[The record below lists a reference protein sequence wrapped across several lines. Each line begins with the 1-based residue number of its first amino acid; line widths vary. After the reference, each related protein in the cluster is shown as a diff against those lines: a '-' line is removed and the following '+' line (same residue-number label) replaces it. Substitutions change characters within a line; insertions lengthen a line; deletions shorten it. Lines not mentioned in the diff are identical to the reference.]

1 MCWFSLHMKQLFS
14 PAGYPMTQFWHDL
27 PEDSI
32 RFHGS
37 FQGFS
42 PTRLISTSI
51 PDQKARLLSRLL
63 TNYLEVSTSL
73 IHGSVNVIEKLTELG
88 IFREIFYFWGY
99 QFIIKGLNSG
109 TARWKRHT
117 GQDIGEACGAPT
129 SPSVPFYRNIHVFPN
144 LEALWIPSFC
154 VFMEVSLCKYD
165 QINL

>member
-1 MCWFSLHMKQLFS
+1 MSVFPPHDATLLTSWISYDSILTRSTWRQYQIPWFISRVQSYKTDLHINPWSEGQVVIWTSDQLFGG
-14 PAGYPMTQFWHDL
+14 PH
-27 PEDSI
+27 
-32 RFHGS
+32 
-37 FQGFS
+37 
-42 PTRLISTSI
+42 
-51 PDQKARLLSRLL
+51 
-63 TNYLEVSTSL
+63 SL
-73 IHGSVNVIEKLTELG
+73 IHGSVNVLEKLTELG

-99 QFIIKGLNSG
+99 KFIIKGLNSG